1 MSLSQAGPTAAKLR
15 SILVKVTPAPTTLSE
30 RRAVLGVLKKY
41 ADVEVFKKLHD
52 PSHFVSIVAQP
63 QMALNLVAK
72 SPLEFEYAAR
82 QSASTRTAAATTP
95 EPKTFLVKIVENP
108 AYKHRTHIRESL
120 TYGRWPEHE
129 QQRKQR
135 DADAQLFAMDSMPRA
150 ALGAVCPPG
159 IASAGLADWE
169 SAGQLAEDDGLATW
183 LSGKV
188 DFVQARQ
195 MKRARN
201 ATAFESLV
209 EAYERRRNEGKTSPA
224 VSAARAADGS

>member
-1 MSLSQAGPTAAKLR
+1 M
-15 SILVKVTPAPTTLSE
+15 
-30 RRAVLGVLKKY
+30 AV
-41 ADVEVFKKLHD
+41 
-52 PSHFVSIVAQP
+52 
-63 QMALNLVAK
+63 NLVAK

-82 QSASTRTAAATTP
+82 QSAGTAH

-108 AYKHRTHIRESL
+108 EYKHRTHIRESL

-129 QQRKQR
+129 QQRKLR
-135 DADAQLFAMDSMPRA
+135 GADAQLFAMDSMPRA
-150 ALGAVCPPG
+150 ALSAVCPRG

-169 SAGQLAEDDGLATW
+169 SAGQLAEDDGMATW

-209 EAYERRRNEGKTSPA
+209 EAYERSRRRNEGKLSPTGSG
-224 VSAARAADGS
+224 VPSAEGS

>member
-1 MSLSQAGPTAAKLR
+1 MSLSQASPAAARLR
-15 SILVKVTPAPTTLSE
+15 TILVKVSPAPTTLSE

-52 PSHFVSIVAQP
+52 PSYFISVVAQQ
-63 QMALNLVAK
+63 QMALTLVIK

-82 QSASTRTAAATTP
+82 QPAGKTA

-108 AYKHRTHIRESL
+108 EYKHHTHIREAF

-129 QQRKQR
+129 QQRKQQ

-150 ALGAVCPPG
+150 ALAAVCPPG

-169 SAGQLAEDDGLATW
+169 SAGQRAEDDGLATW
-183 LSGKV
+183 LSGKI
-188 DFVQARQ
+188 DFVQARL

-209 EAYERRRNEGKTSPA
+209 EAYERRRNEGKTRP
-224 VSAARAADGS
+224 AADGS

>member
-1 MSLSQAGPTAAKLR
+1 MSLAQPGPTAAKLR

-30 RRAVLGVLKKY
+30 RHAVLGVLKKY

-63 QMALNLVAK
+63 QMALNLIAK

-82 QSASTRTAAATTP
+82 RSATRLVTPNTTTT

-108 AYKHRTHIRESL
+108 DYKHRTHIRESL

-135 DADAQLFAMDSMPRA
+135 DAGAQLFVEDSLPRA
-150 ALGAVCPPG
+150 SLSAICPPG

-169 SAGQLAEDDGLATW
+169 SAGQLGEDEGLATW
-183 LSGKV
+183 LSGKA

-195 MKRARN
+195 MKKARN

-209 EAYERRRNEGKTSPA
+209 EAYERGKGGRKT
-224 VSAARAADGS
+224 